1 MKIIFVSNYIN
12 HHQIPVSNELYR
24 QLGEDYCFIQTEPIE
39 AERLQMG
46 WEDQTGKLPY
56 LKCYYEQPEVCKR
69 LIMESDAVIFG
80 GTDEESYIQD
90 RLRAGKLIIRYSERL
105 YKTGQWKAVSP
116 RGLIKKY
123 QDHTRYRKAPV
134 YLLCAGG
141 YVPSD
146 FHIVHAY
153 PEKML
158 KWGYFPAT
166 MELDIDEVWEQKN
179 KKALETGERVSK
191 EGIMTLLW
199 AGRFIDWKHPELP
212 VLLAQQLK
220 QKGYKFHLTMVG
232 GGDME
237 PEIREMIREKQLEDC
252 VELAG
257 YLSPEQVREKMLDSQ
272 IYLFTSDYQEGW
284 GAVLN
289 EAMNSGCAVVASH
302 AIGAVPFLAQ
312 HGKNGLIFESGNL
325 KDLCRQVENLLQN
338 QKEAE
343 KLGKAAYQT
352 IAETWNAEKAADR
365 LLTTIKNLQLQEEL
379 SFYAEGPCSRAEV
392 VPERKMLFKLKKPNA

>member
-1 MKIIFVSNYIN
+1 MRITFVSNYIN

-24 QLGEDYCFIQTEPIE
+24 QLREDYCFVQTEPIE

-46 WEDQTGKLPY
+46 WEDQTGKLAY
-56 LKCYYEQPEVCKR
+56 LKCYYDEPEACKK

-90 RLRAGKLIIRYSERL
+90 RLKAGKLIIRYSERL
-105 YKTGQWKAVSP
+105 YKTGQWKAISP

-166 MELDIDEVWEQKN
+166 MELEIDEVWERKN
-179 KKALETGERVSK
+179 RKAMELGESVSK
-191 EGIMTLLW
+191 EGVMTILW

-212 VLLAQQLK
+212 IYLAQQLK
-220 QKGYKFHLTMVG
+220 QKGYPFHLTMVG

-237 PEIREMIREKQLEDC
+237 AEIRWEIQEKQLEDC

-257 YLSPEQVREKMLDSQ
+257 YLSPEQVREKMLGSQ

-302 AIGAVPFLAQ
+302 AIGAVPFMVQ
-312 HGKNGLIFESGNL
+312 HGKNGLVFESGNL

-343 KLGKAAYQT
+343 GLGKAAYQT
-352 IAETWNAEKAADR
+352 ITETWNAEKAADR

-392 VPERKMLFKLKKPNA
+392 VPERKMLFKLKNHNA

>member
-1 MKIIFVSNYIN
+1 MKITFVSNYIN
-12 HHQIPVSNELYR
+12 HHQIPVSNELFR

-46 WEDQTGKLPY
+46 WEDQTGKLSY
-56 LKCYYEQPEVCKR
+56 LKCYYDEPEVCKK

-90 RLRAGKLIIRYSERL
+90 RLKAGKLTIRYSERL

-116 RGLIKKY
+116 RGLNKKY
-123 QDHTRYRKAPV
+123 QDHTRYRKSPV

-141 YVPSD
+141 YVPCD

-166 MELDIDEVWEQKN
+166 MELDIDEVWERKN
-179 KKALETGERVSK
+179 RKAMKPGESASK
-191 EGIMTLLW
+191 EGVMTLLW

-212 VLLAQQLK
+212 IFLAQQLK

-237 PEIREMIREKQLEDC
+237 QEICGMVQKKQLEDC

-302 AIGAVPFLAQ
+302 AIGAVPFLVQ
-312 HGKNGLIFESGNL
+312 HGKNGLIFESGNQ
-325 KDLCRQVENLLQN
+325 KDFCNQVEKLLQK

-343 KLGKAAYQT
+343 NLGKEAYQT
-352 IAETWNAEKAADR
+352 ITETWNAEKAADR

-392 VPERKMLFKLKKPNA
+392 VSERRMLYKLKNHNA